1 MTAPKTL
8 TYESRLLS
16 LTAKLALVC
25 AWLHPQALLAQSS
38 EKATPQVQRLP
49 TAASVWSVMPEVH
62 KRCSSSRLEFL
73 ALLSHASIRE
83 EVGVD
88 SEEYQHLRN
97 STFQLFESIKVVQ
110 RAQSENPLS
119 EEQLINKLSELI
131 KQHDLAFNRYL
142 EKASKYDRFLGL
154 FIQARGNRA
163 VCHVDVASRLNVPP
177 QKLEELRLISHETWR
192 AEMDRMGERF
202 KDLLR
207 RGQYR
212 EIIEKSQNTE
222 MRDMF
227 IRVEAR
233 VNEAIG
239 RRMTAQQLE
248 ALEQLQ
254 GPKFDI
260 PKDFFELRYS
270 DGSSAREKHDSPAKD
285 K

>member
-1 MTAPKTL
+1 MVVI
-8 TYESRLLS
+8 
-16 LTAKLALVC
+16 VC
-25 AWLHPQALLAQSS
+25 ALLHPQALLAQSGESAAS
-38 EKATPQVQRLP
+38 EDQRLP
-49 TAASVWSVMPEVH
+49 TVASVWSVMPEVH
-62 KRCSSSRLEFL
+62 KRSSSSRLEFL

-97 STFQLFESIKVVQ
+97 STFQLFESIKAVQ
-110 RAQSENPLS
+110 RAQSETPLT

-142 EKASKYDRFLGL
+142 EQASNYDRFIGL

-163 VCHVDVASRLNVPP
+163 VCHVDVASRLDVPP

-212 EIIEKSQNTE
+212 EIIEKSQNSE
-222 MRDMF
+222 MREMF

-248 ALEQLQ
+248 TLEQLR

-270 DGSSAREKHDSPAKD
+270 DGSPAKD